1 LGGHSGDPS
10 PSTRNF
16 NVGDGWP
23 VPLLGV
29 RYAPQKDG
37 HARRFH
43 RPPDLFGAARPMSEE
58 TRQKGL
64 PVKSRPEVGKN

>member
-37 HARRFH
+37 HFGASTGH
-43 RPPDLFGAARPMSEE
+43 PCLFGAARPMPEE